1 MVASSAYATR
11 QSGLEGRLRR
21 RYSFRGGGEY
31 VFPYH
36 VRAYRSRRYREI
48 PARRSRRPRRPDRG
62 ACLAALARAAAG
74 ASRSARVAPRSA
86 LRRQESQVTKAYS
99 HVAPITHDDVRE
111 GAPPRLEQA
120 TAAHSRRASHA
131 AGRPRPDRQSRRQSD
146 ECTAARHGRTGR
158 QRAKAWQRPSG
169 PSGTERELY

>member
-1 MVASSAYATR
+1 MGCKACSHLVAMPVAANHASHAR
-11 QSGLEGRLRR
+11 QVCTGR
-21 RYSFRGGGEY
+21 
-31 VFPYH
+31 
-36 VRAYRSRRYREI
+36 REI

-74 ASRSARVAPRSA
+74 ASRSRSRSTS
-86 LRRQESQVTKAYS
+86 LSVTTSGITRVTKAYS